1 MDSKVVAVDDGSNK
15 EESTDEVDFV
25 PTSVVAKKEIC
36 VSCKSFNPLK
46 KGFLMRNN
54 TSNLNNNN
62 NHTPKTTPLTK
73 KTSVY
78 GDCEIQTAVKSHIS
92 ALERLHLFHFPLRKK
107 SESQEKLQLPKDSRP
122 RLIKSTSIARL
133 FGNTYN
139 TKKSSEESSTLKKS
153 HSVSEKFSNKSS
165 ESDDE
170 FTFRMSEHHLNLS
183 ESASNLS
190 SLDSYSAPMEKSNL
204 KTIRS
209 ITKGLGKLLRRNSD
223 SVAIS
228 APDPEY
234 KVFYLGNVL
243 TGWSKGE
250 FERFLMTNIWNV
262 FESCYNSLNSLD
274 NRSPHDC
281 SKYLKTSATPGNLQ
295 S

>member
-1 MDSKVVAVDDGSNK
+1 MDSKVIVVDGTTK

-25 PTSVVAKKEIC
+25 PTSDTKKEIC

-62 NHTPKTTPLTK
+62 INTPKTMPLTK

-92 ALERLHLFHFPLRKK
+92 ALERLHLFHFPSRKK
-107 SESQEKLQLPKDSRP
+107 SESQEKLSQPKDSRP
-122 RLIKSTSIARL
+122 RLIKSSSIARL
-133 FGNTYN
+133 FGNTYS
-139 TKKSSEESSTLKKS
+139 TKKSEESHTLRKS
-153 HSVSEKFSNKSS
+153 NSVSEKFSNKAS

-190 SLDSYSAPMEKSNL
+190 SLDSSSAPTEKSNL
-204 KTIRS
+204 KTFRS
-209 ITKGLGKLLRRNSD
+209 ITKGIGKLLRRSSD

-250 FERFLMTNIWNV
+250 CL
-262 FESCYNSLNSLD
+262 
-274 NRSPHDC
+274 
-281 SKYLKTSATPGNLQ
+281 
-295 S
+295 